1 LPRVVDPNVLVG
13 TETADDAG
21 IYRLSDDVALVQ
33 TVDFFPP
40 VVDDPFAYGQ
50 IAAANALSDVYA
62 MGGEPRTALNLVGFP
77 DNKLPLELLGEILR
91 GGAERCAA
99 AGCVVIGGHTVRD
112 AEIKFG
118 LAVTGVVHPQRFWSN
133 AGARPGDR
141 LILTKALG
149 TGLVTTAAKGQK
161 CPPEAL
167 AAAIASMIMLN
178 RDAAAV
184 LRHFTPH
191 GVTDVT
197 GFGLAGH
204 GLEMALGSRVTLR
217 FHLADLPLLTKVDEL
232 IVGRFFNRA
241 SKSNRAFVAD
251 RLAAEGTPDAVR
263 EEALYDPQ
271 TSGGLL
277 VSLPAEEAEAAVA
290 ALQAAGYAAACII
303 GEVLPQQEHA
313 LLIR

>member
-1 LPRVVDPNVLVG
+1 MPRVVDPNVLVG

-40 VVDDPFAYGQ
+40 VVDDPFIYGQ

-62 MGGEPRTALNLVGFP
+62 MGGAPKTALNLVGFP
-77 DNKLPLELLGEILR
+77 DAKLPLELLGEILR

-118 LAVTGVVHPQRFWSN
+118 LAVTGLVHPRQIWTN

-141 LILTKALG
+141 LVLTKALG

-167 AAAIASMIMLN
+167 AAATASMTMLN
-178 RDAAAV
+178 RDAAEV
-184 LRHFTPH
+184 LRRFTPH
-191 GVTDVT
+191 AVTDIT

-204 GLEMALGSRVTLR
+204 GLEMALGSHVTLR
-217 FHLADLPLLTKVDEL
+217 FSLADLPLLPNVDEL
-232 IVGRFFNRA
+232 IAGRFFNRA

-263 EEALYDPQ
+263 EEAIYDPQ

-277 VSLPAEEAEAAVA
+277 VSLPAEETAAAVT
-290 ALQAAGYAAACII
+290 ALRDVGCAAACII
-303 GEVLPQQEHA
+303 GEVLPEQDRA
-313 LLIR
+313 LLVR